1 MPQLGPRPKLDVS
14 SCVPLR
20 NGSALVVPSAARV
33 ARLTRVGSVTP
44 LRGVPMTQSH
54 YLVSCLQPLLPQKLA
69 APLSSTIAVVPFGL
83 T

>member
-1 MPQLGPRPKLDVS
+1 MPQLGPRPKLDDS

-20 NGSALVVPSAARV
+20 NGSALLVPRAARV

-54 YLVSCLQPLLPQKLA
+54 FLVSCLQPLLPQKLA
-69 APLSSTIAVVPFGL
+69 LPSSNTIAVVPSRL